1 MNCHATIATQSL
13 TAIRPA
19 MLTKP
24 SLMEISRPAGNTAVL
39 TAVQRF
45 TELMTDLCTPG
56 VFMVDLHR
64 MSRLIYRR

>member
-1 MNCHATIATQSL
+1 
-13 TAIRPA
+13 